1 MLETLGSEEVP
12 EGVFKEMAKLFGPL
26 RNLLNLDPEDVYYY
40 HDGSNAPFENYRHY
54 EFVEDLIHKMKPI
67 HKEAK

>member
-1 MLETLGSEEVP
+1 MLETSDSKEVA

-26 RNLLNLDPEDVYYY
+26 RNLLNLDPKDVPDY
-40 HDGSNAPFENYRHY
+40 DGTLAPFENYRHY
-54 EFVEDLIHKMKPI
+54 EFVEDLTNKMKPI